1 MSEPLLTP
9 PNKSVNLVWK
19 LGVSWVLAWK
29 LWMSWVLNTNR
40 LRHIALVWGHNL
52 RLFLKF
58 NYTSLQIF
66 FEVIISGKCSH
77 LIFLYIIRYDNI
89 SWRSHN
95 PHLKIW
101 GGHDPQTLQC
111 GLVSKERQNEIVT
124 YRKSDNS
131 KTISKGQQE
140 YVDLSWNLITTLTM
154 LNVTLNDPRD
164 A

>member
-89 SWRSHN
+89 SPQR
-95 PHLKIW
+95 P
-101 GGHDPQTLQC
+101 HDPVPQSGGCDPQLS
-111 GLVSKERQNEIVT
+111 GLIPFPPT
-124 YRKSDNS
+124 SDNCGS
-131 KTISKGQQE
+131 FFPEQSIGSVSVRVQNRTCTIH
-140 YVDLSWNLITTLTM
+140 T
-154 LNVTLNDPRD
+154 
-164 A
+164 